1 MEYEKIEEI
10 AKELCPH
17 YDNGNCYYEV
27 TEVCECCCGC
37 EFCWAVSQV
46 LNAGYRKI
54 PKGHITV
61 PSLTKQIISIILSVI
76 IINSV
81 FIHDFLRFYFIY
93 LSMPVS
99 KLDDAWGVMASGQ
112 GLPAEID
119 PKMVAEGR

>member
-1 MEYEKIEEI
+1 MDKQIEEI

-54 PKGHITV
+54 PEGAV
-61 PSLTKQIISIILSVI
+61 VLTKEELEKMRQGIAAEVLAKVRTFVLD
-76 IINSV
+76 NEV
-81 FIHDFLRFYFIY
+81 GLKY
-93 LSMPVS
+93 L
-99 KLDDAWGVMASGQ
+99 LDRTEKEYGITKG
-112 GLPAEID
+112 GN
-119 PKMVAEGR
+119 